1 MLEIQAPPLRKE
13 SFLFADHLVLDE
25 SPTRDFYKE
34 LLRGLA
40 HKNNNVLAVVQGFS
54 SLILMEEGLDADTA
68 ESVRHMRQAAQS
80 SSDLSERVLTAGG
93 VARISK
99 QSLRLEDFFPL
110 MEERMRSICE
120 AEGAMLS
127 ISVAR
132 GLTPVEADASRLKE
146 LILELIRNAAE
157 AAGTAAVGQVQV
169 EVLGPRAGLSD
180 EGRPKV
186 HLIIRNNGT
195 HIPEERLA
203 DVFRPFVT
211 TKGSGHFGIGLTSAG
226 VVAGQMGMRLGIASE
241 PGQTTVWLS
250 MPMMDGLALRA

>member
-1 MLEIQAPPLRKE
+1 MLEVQDIPIRKE
-13 SFLFADHLVLDE
+13 AFLFADHLVLDD

-93 VARISK
+93 VSRISK

-120 AEGAMLS
+120 GVGATMSLS
-127 ISVAR
+127 VGR
-132 GLTPVEADASRLKE
+132 GLPPVEADTSRLKE

-157 AAGTAAVGQVQV
+157 AAGTVSMGHVQI
-169 EVLGPRAGLSD
+169 EVLGPKAWYAE
-180 EGRPKV
+180 EGRPRV
-186 HLIIRNNGT
+186 HLIIRNNGA
-195 HIPEERLA
+195 HIPEDKLA
-203 DVFRPFVT
+203 EVFRPFHT

-241 PGQTTVWLS
+241 PQQTTVWLS
-250 MPMMDGLALRA
+250 MPVAER

>member
-1 MLEIQAPPLRKE
+1 MLAIQDFPTRKE
-13 SFLFADHLVLDE
+13 AFLFADHLVLDD

-54 SLILMEEGLDADTA
+54 SLILMEEGLDADTT
-68 ESVRHMRQAAQS
+68 ESVRHMRQAAQH

-93 VARISK
+93 VSRISK
-99 QSLRLEDFFPL
+99 QQLKLEDFFPL

-120 AEGAMLS
+120 ATGAMMSLTL
-127 ISVAR
+127 AR
-132 GLTPVEADASRLKE
+132 GLPPVEADTSRFKE

-157 AAGTAAVGQVQV
+157 AAGTVPMGHVQI
-169 EVLGPRAGLSD
+169 EVLGPKDWFPDD
-180 EGRPKV
+180 EGRPRV
-186 HLIIRNNGT
+186 HLIVRNNGA
-195 HIPEERLA
+195 HIPEEKLA
-203 DVFRPFVT
+203 DVFRPFHT

-241 PGQTTVWLS
+241 PQQTTVWLS
-250 MPMMDGLALRA
+250 MPVMER

>member
-1 MLEIQAPPLRKE
+1 MLGIQEIPVRKE
-13 SFLFADHLVLDE
+13 DFLFADHLVLDD
-25 SPTRDFYKE
+25 SPTRDFYKD

-54 SLILMEEGLDADTA
+54 SLILMEEGLDADTT

-99 QSLRLEDFFPL
+99 QALRLEDFFPL
-110 MEERMRSICE
+110 MEERMRSICDKR
-120 AEGAMLS
+120 GVMMSLT
-127 ISVAR
+127 VAR
-132 GLTPVEADASRLKE
+132 GLPPVEADTSRLKE
-146 LILELIRNAAE
+146 LILELVRNAAE
-157 AAGTAAVGQVQV
+157 AAATAGVGQVQI
-169 EVLGPRAGLSD
+169 EVLGARDWFPE
-180 EGRPKV
+180 EGRSRV
-186 HLIIRNNGT
+186 HLIVRNNGA
-195 HIPEERLA
+195 HIPEEKLA
-203 DVFRPFVT
+203 EVFRPFHT

-250 MPMMDGLALRA
+250 MPLAEKA